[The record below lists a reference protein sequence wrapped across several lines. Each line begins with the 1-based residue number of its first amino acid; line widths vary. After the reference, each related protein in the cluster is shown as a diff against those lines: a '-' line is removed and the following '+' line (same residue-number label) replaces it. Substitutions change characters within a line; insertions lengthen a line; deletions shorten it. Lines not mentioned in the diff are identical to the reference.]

1 MDGEYVEVEE
11 KGKNKRK
18 KTVMFETKC
27 NNYSLIINII
37 IIIAVIIIVNTL
49 IKICTIDMDL

>member
-27 NNYSLIINII
+27 NNYSYY
-37 IIIAVIIIVNTL
+37 
-49 IKICTIDMDL
+49 